1 MPNPAETPT
10 ADPED
15 DPAGVEETSQSDS
28 SRKGRLNRLTE

>member
-15 DPAGVEETSQSDS
+15 DPAGVKEEVNELV
-28 SRKGRLNRLTE
+28 RARNEWRGAY